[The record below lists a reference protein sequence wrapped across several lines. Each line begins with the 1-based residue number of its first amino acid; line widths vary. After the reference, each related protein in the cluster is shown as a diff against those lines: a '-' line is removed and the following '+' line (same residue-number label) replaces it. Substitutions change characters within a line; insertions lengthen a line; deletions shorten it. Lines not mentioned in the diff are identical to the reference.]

1 MDRKDTNGFRIGH
14 MDIKLYST
22 EFCHLCE
29 EAEAI
34 LHLAGVEADYIDIAD
49 DDGLAERYGTR
60 IPVLQRM
67 DTGEE
72 LGWPFDAAGVAS
84 FLGLA

>member
-1 MDRKDTNGFRIGH
+1 

-34 LHLAGVEADYIDIAD
+34 LQALGVEAEYVDIAESD
-49 DDGLAERYGTR
+49 ELVDKYGVR

-67 DTGEE
+67 DTGAE
-72 LGWPFDAAGVAS
+72 LGWPFDAAGVTE
-84 FLGLA
+84 FLER